1 MRDVRRVLCDM
12 VPGLE
17 DHHFTPSDRPL
28 AEVLDHANR
37 QAVFAAVMRL
47 APDVSRQ
54 ALVSGATW
62 DDIVAWLDA
71 AGDDAAPTAEDRPPR
86 GSYVSPNTTL
96 RPLTPVDIDALYHAS
111 LDPRT
116 NHRWRFRGGTPS
128 PAEFHQALF
137 SAEVLCQYMVVDLE
151 TRHGVGLVT
160 AYAADHMARHAR
172 VAVQRLLAE
181 DAAPESQGLMIEGFM
196 VFVQYLFDHF
206 DLNKVYVEVPEYNMS
221 IFDLGPTSLLQVEG
235 RLEDHL
241 YWGDRTW
248 DMCILALYRRH
259 WETIA
264 DHFRGRWPEGHF
276 DRRSRP

>member
-1 MRDVRRVLCDM
+1 MKDVQGVLRAM

-17 DHHFTPSDRPL
+17 EHHFQPRDRPL
-28 AEVLDHANR
+28 SEGLDHAHV
-37 QAVFAAVMRL
+37 QTVTAAVMRL
-47 APDVSRQ
+47 NPDISRQ
-54 ALVSGATW
+54 ALASGATW
-62 DDIVAWLDA
+62 NDVFAWLEEVDEEV
-71 AGDDAAPTAEDRPPR
+71 APGADERPPR

-111 LDPRT
+111 LDPRA

-128 PAEFHQALF
+128 PAEFHQALY

-151 TRHGVGLVT
+151 SRHSVGLVT

-172 VAVQRLLAE
+172 VAIQRLLPE
-181 DAAPESQGLMIEGFM
+181 DAPPESKGLMIEGFG

-221 IFDLGPTSLLQVEG
+221 LFDLGPGSMLKVEG
-235 RLEDHL
+235 RLKDHM

-248 DMCILALYRRH
+248 DMCFLAMYRED
-259 WETIA
+259 WETVA

-276 DRRSRP
+276 DRQQLV